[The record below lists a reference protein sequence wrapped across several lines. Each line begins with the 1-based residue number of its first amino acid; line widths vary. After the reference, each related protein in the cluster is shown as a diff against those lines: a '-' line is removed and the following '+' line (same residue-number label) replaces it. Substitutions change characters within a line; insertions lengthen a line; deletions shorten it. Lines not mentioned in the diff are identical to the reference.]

1 MYKRMASGCATK
13 VARPDGKDRRD
24 NQKGEKTWNR
34 RRGSGR
40 CPAPGG
46 PNETETRCR
55 T

>member
-1 MYKRMASGCATK
+1 MYERRASGCATK
-13 VARPDGKDRRD
+13 VARPDGTDTRG
-24 NQKGEKTWNR
+24 NQKGERTWSR

-46 PNETETRCR
+46 LKETETRCK